1 MFFSFNSRCLGF
13 RRMHSLGTGALGAGC
28 SEAVGAPGSALTFIG
43 KMYIYTPKPNIC
55 RGLLASCKVLRAS
68 NPILF
73 FHTQKDRCAVF
84 LLLGGSGG
92 IRTHVPLRTTAFRV
106 RLVMTTSIRFLILYS
121 IKLPCRAGF
130 RRHLEKYTTNP
141 SAVQAKLIEK
151 NLEKNF

>member
-1 MFFSFNSRCLGF
+1 MQIQHSTLLSIICNK
-13 RRMHSLGTGALGAGC
+13 MHANHTENAIWY
-28 SEAVGAPGSALTFIG
+28 V
-43 KMYIYTPKPNIC
+43 NIHLQGLLSSC
-55 RGLLASCKVLRAS
+55 RVLLASCKVLLAS

-121 IKLPCRAGF
+121 IKLPCRAEF